1 MSTAFKTDAPE
12 LKTELEEC
20 GRKRRLI
27 WHFRS
32 DERSFVADRFKTKS
46 SFNLSKKDVMI
57 DTYLSYLVER
67 LLDIRIPSRIFNS
80 LTKEELEALYSFKD
94 DPSIIIK
101 GADKDSVVVVWD
113 RKDYLEDACRQFDE

>member
-1 MSTAFKTDAPE
+1 
-12 LKTELEEC
+12 
-20 GRKRRLI
+20 
-27 WHFRS
+27 
-32 DERSFVADRFKTKS
+32 
-46 SFNLSKKDVMI
+46 MI